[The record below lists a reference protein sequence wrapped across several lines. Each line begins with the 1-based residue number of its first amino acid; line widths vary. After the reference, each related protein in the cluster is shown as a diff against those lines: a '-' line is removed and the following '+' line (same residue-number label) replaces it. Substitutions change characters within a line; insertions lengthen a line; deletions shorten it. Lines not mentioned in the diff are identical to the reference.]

1 MVEGDH
7 EISGEEELKTD
18 AKIYYIPLI
27 SQYKIG
33 HVFNDILSS
42 PCSPYYF
49 PIFSK
54 SQIKELF
61 YILSCHHGI

>member
-33 HVFNDILSS
+33 HVFNNILSS
-42 PCSPYYF
+42 PCSP
-49 PIFSK
+49 
-54 SQIKELF
+54 
-61 YILSCHHGI
+61 